1 MRLQDLIARSLS
13 WPRRRDRHFLA
24 VPSLRLAY
32 GRIPKVANSAI
43 RTTLA
48 RHVERIP
55 GCDLPPNTDRF
66 WTGAG
71 AVGTAMLTARELER
85 DHPDLFVFSFVR
97 NPFDRLVS
105 CWSDMIRDP
114 QELLPALA
122 ALGFTPRMTFPDFV
136 ERAARI
142 SDEQA
147 DLHFRSQASMLSLDG
162 VPVPDFVGCY
172 ESLDRDWETVRIRVE
187 ERCGTDLGP
196 LPQINVRRRDRSDVP
211 SRFAD
216 PGLADLVRER
226 YADDFRLFYPDEM
239 TPAAGPAMSPR
250 PQDGSQ
256 PAK

>member
-1 MRLQDLIARSLS
+1 MRIPDLITRSLH

-32 GRIPKVANSAI
+32 GRIPKVANTAI
-43 RTTLA
+43 RTVLA
-48 RHVERIP
+48 RHVERVP

-71 AVGTAMLTARELER
+71 AVGTAMLTAGELER
-85 DHPDLFVFSFVR
+85 DHPELFVFSFVR

-122 ALGFTPRMTFPDFV
+122 ALGFAPRMTFPDFV
-136 ERAARI
+136 ERVAGI
-142 SDEQA
+142 PDEQA

-172 ESLDRDWETVRIRVE
+172 ESLDRDWATVRTRVLDLAHI
-187 ERCGTDLGP
+187 DLGL

-211 SRFAD
+211 VRFAES
-216 PGLADLVRER
+216 GLADLVRTR
-226 YADDFRLFYPDEM
+226 YADDFRLFYPDET
-239 TPAAGPAMSPR
+239 TPAAGPPMSPKLKEA
-250 PQDGSQ
+250 SQ